1 VKPEDAKRPTIR
13 DVATVA
19 GVSSGTVS
27 RVLNG
32 KNWVSP
38 ESKAAVDAAI
48 KKTGYRVNPH
58 ARNLA
63 TSRSN
68 TVAFLLTEP
77 QQLLFED
84 PNYSMLVRGT
94 AKALAAQDI
103 SLVMII
109 AGDPAEQARATSY
122 ITAGHVDGVLLAFSS
137 PDGAALIESL
147 IDANIP
153 IVACGQPIGFEGRLG
168 CVAADDLNGARRMVA
183 YLKSKERKRIV
194 TIAGPHGSPG
204 GVGRLQ
210 GYRDELGA
218 DFNEKSVVEGDYSR
232 ASGAT
237 SMRTL
242 LERVPDL
249 DAVFAANDAMAAGA
263 IDALKAAGKRVPED
277 VAVAGF
283 DDSAFAATTDPTI
296 TTMRQPFD
304 RISVEMVR
312 LLLSEIAGEQHAVVT
327 LPTTLVEREST

>member
-1 VKPEDAKRPTIR
+1 VKPDDAKRPTIR
-13 DVATVA
+13 DVASVA

-27 RVLNG
+27 RVLNS

-94 AKALAAQDI
+94 AKALAANNV
-103 SLVMII
+103 SLVLII
-109 AGDPAEQARATSY
+109 AGDPAERARATSY

-137 PDGAALIESL
+137 PDGAGLIGSL

-153 IVACGQPIGFEGRLG
+153 LVACGQPLGFEGRLG
-168 CVAADDLNGARRMVA
+168 CVAADDLNGAKRMVT
-183 YLKSKERKRIV
+183 YLRGRGRRTIV
-194 TIAGPHGSPG
+194 TIAGPAGSPG
-204 GVGRLQ
+204 GIARLQ
-210 GYRDELGA
+210 GYREVLGT
-218 DFNEKSVVEGDYSR
+218 DFEDRFVVEGDYSR
-232 ASGAT
+232 TSGLHA
-237 SMRTL
+237 MRQL
-242 LERVPDL
+242 LAEVPDL

-263 IDALKAAGKRVPED
+263 IEALKTAGKRVPED
-277 VAVAGF
+277 VSVGGF
-283 DDSAFAATTDPTI
+283 DDSSFAETTEPAL
-296 TTMRQPFD
+296 TTMQQPFD

-312 LLLSEIAGEQHAVVT
+312 LLLGQIAGEEPATIT
-327 LPTTLVEREST
+327 LPTALIERGSA

>member
-1 VKPEDAKRPTIR
+1 MKPEDAKRPTIR

-27 RVLNG
+27 RVLNS

-94 AKALAAQDI
+94 AKALAANNV
-103 SLVMII
+103 SLVLII
-109 AGDPAEQARATSY
+109 AGDAAERARATSY

-137 PDGAALIESL
+137 PDGAGLIESL

-153 IVACGQPIGFEGRLG
+153 LVACGQPLGFEGRLG
-168 CVAADDLNGARRMVA
+168 CVAADDLNGAKRMVA
-183 YLKSKERKRIV
+183 YLHGRGRRKIV
-194 TIAGPHGSPG
+194 TIAGPAGSPG
-204 GVGRLQ
+204 GIARLQ
-210 GYRDELGA
+210 GYRDVLGSEFEDRFVA
-218 DFNEKSVVEGDYSR
+218 EGDYSR
-232 ASGAT
+232 MSGVLA
-237 SMRTL
+237 MRQL
-242 LERVPDL
+242 LSQVPDL

-263 IDALKAAGKRVPED
+263 IDALGAAGKRVPED
-277 VAVAGF
+277 VSVGGF
-283 DDSAFAATTDPTI
+283 DDSRFAETTEPAL
-296 TTMRQPFD
+296 TTMQQPFD

-312 LLLSEIAGEQHAVVT
+312 LLLGQIAGEEPATVT
-327 LPTTLVEREST
+327 LPTTLIERASA

>member
-1 VKPEDAKRPTIR
+1 MKSEEGKRPTIR

-38 ESKAAVDAAI
+38 ESRAAVGAAI

-94 AKALAAQDI
+94 AKALAAENI
-103 SLVMII
+103 SLVLII
-109 AGDPAEQARATSY
+109 AGDPAEQARATAY

-137 PDGAALIESL
+137 PDGAPLIESL
-147 IDANIP
+147 IAANVP
-153 IVACGQPIGFEGRLG
+153 IVACGQPLGFEGRLG
-168 CVAADDLNGARRMVA
+168 CVSADDLNGARRMVS
-183 YLKSKERKRIV
+183 YLRDRGRS
-194 TIAGPHGSPG
+194 TIATITGPHGSPG
-204 GVGRLQ
+204 GIGRLQ
-210 GYRDELGA
+210 GYREVMGEEFD
-218 DFNEKSVVEGDYSR
+218 SRSSSR
-232 ASGAT
+232 AT
-237 SMRTL
+237 T
-242 LERVPDL
+242 
-249 DAVFAANDAMAAGA
+249 AA
-263 IDALKAAGKRVPED
+263 
-277 VAVAGF
+277 
-283 DDSAFAATTDPTI
+283 
-296 TTMRQPFD
+296 
-304 RISVEMVR
+304 
-312 LLLSEIAGEQHAVVT
+312 
-327 LPTTLVEREST
+327 